1 MRILLAGST
10 GLLGSALRSA
20 LIERGDEVVR
30 LTRPETTG
38 ASGILWDPAS
48 PEPLDPDVLTGFD
61 AVVNFAGRSI
71 GEKRWSDR
79 EKAAL
84 WASRVDFSAGLARAI
99 AASPK
104 PKVWINASAVGF
116 YGDRG
121 DDIVTE
127 DDPQG
132 GGFLAELTASWE
144 AATAPAAEAGVRV
157 VLMRNGIVLSADG
170 GALGRLLA
178 PFGPRWLSPYRWG
191 LGGPVG
197 KGTQYWSW
205 VSLDDHT
212 RATLHAL
219 DGEIAGPINVVAPNP
234 VMHRTFIRALGRV
247 LRRPTVMP
255 VPRLVL
261 DAVLGREL
269 AAALVHEGQ
278 RVMPERLAADGFEFH
293 DTDVESALRQAL
305 AG

>member
-10 GLLGSALRSA
+10 GLLGSALRTV
-20 LIERGDEVVR
+20 LIDRGDEVVR
-30 LTRPETTG
+30 LVRPSTK
-38 ASGILWDPAS
+38 ASGVLWDPTS
-48 PEPLDPDVLTGFD
+48 EPLDPDAIAGFD

-71 GEKRWSDR
+71 GEKRWSDA

-84 WASRVDFSAGLARAI
+84 WASRVDFSAGIARAVA

-121 DDIVTE
+121 DDMVTE

-132 GGFLAELTASWE
+132 DGFLAELTASWE

-205 VSLDDHT
+205 VSLEDHT

-219 DGEIAGPINVVAPNP
+219 DGGIAGPINVVAPNP
-234 VMHRTFIRALGRV
+234 VTHREFIKALGRV

-255 VPRLVL
+255 VPRFVV
-261 DAVLGREL
+261 DAVFGREL
-269 AAALVHEGQ
+269 ATALVHGGQ
-278 RVMPERLAADGFEFH
+278 RVIPERLTADGFEFH
-293 DTDVESALRQAL
+293 DTDVESALREAL
-305 AG
+305 AA

>member
-10 GLLGSALRSA
+10 GLLGSTLRTA
-20 LIERGDEVVR
+20 LIDRGDDVVR
-30 LTRPETTG
+30 LVRPASG
-38 ASGILWDPAS
+38 ASGVLWDPTL
-48 PEPLDPDVLTGFD
+48 EPLDPDVVAGFD

-99 AASPK
+99 AAASPK
-104 PKVWINASAVGF
+104 PEVWINASAVGI

-127 DDPQG
+127 GDAQG
-132 GGFLAELTASWE
+132 NGFLAELTASWE

-205 VSLDDHT
+205 VSLEDHT
-212 RATLHAL
+212 RAALHAL
-219 DGEIAGPINVVAPNP
+219 AGGIAGPINVVAPNP
-234 VMHRTFIRALGRV
+234 VMHRTFIRALGRA

-255 VPRLVL
+255 VPRFILN
-261 DAVLGREL
+261 AVLGREL
-269 AAALVHEGQ
+269 AGALVHEGQ
-278 RVMPERLAADGFEFH
+278 RVMPERLVADGFEFH
-293 DTDVESALRQAL
+293 DTDVETALREAL
-305 AG
+305 AA